1 MSDSEPQMPDMSA
14 LLAQAQQMSEQ
25 LMAQQSAA
33 QATEIE
39 GHAGGGA
46 VVVRMTGGGE
56 FLSVKIAPSAVDP
69 DDVEMLE
76 DLVLAALNDA
86 VANAAVKMPRR
97 RNEDEPNGPRVR
109 EIPGARRVAVGRG
122 CAVRDPGRPPCGAPR
137 PRRVR
142 LHDAGPLEPR
152 LRVPVGRHLG

>member
-1 MSDSEPQMPDMSA
+1 MIMSELEGQMPDMGA

-25 LMAQQSAA
+25 IMAQQSAA
-33 QATEIE
+33 QEAEVE

-56 FLSVKIAPSAVDP
+56 FLSIKIAPSAVDP

-86 VANAAVKMPRR
+86 VASAA
-97 RNEDEPNGPRVR
+97 EL
-109 EIPGARRVAVGRG
+109 VGQP
-122 CAVRDPGRPPCGAPR
+122 D
-137 PRRVR
+137 
-142 LHDAGPLEPR
+142 
-152 LRVPVGRHLG
+152 LGGLDLGGLDLGGLLGGSD

>member
-1 MSDSEPQMPDMSA
+1 MSESEGQMPDMSA

-25 LMAQQSAA
+25 LIAQQSAA
-33 QATEIE
+33 QETEVE

-46 VVVRMTGGGE
+46 VIVRMTGGGE

-86 VANAAVKMPRR
+86 VSSAGQLM
-97 RNEDEPNGPRVR
+97 
-109 EIPGARRVAVGRG
+109 
-122 CAVRDPGRPPCGAPR
+122 
-137 PRRVR
+137 
-142 LHDAGPLEPR
+142 AGPD
-152 LRVPVGRHLG
+152 LGGLDLGGLDLGGLLGGGD